1 MSISRSV
8 KKSLARFIE
17 RFRGGK
23 RGASARL
30 MAAAGTDGRPVMDM
44 LEPRQLLFTMT
55 ITDNDLISA
64 DVGQVRAFFAYA
76 APYLDSPSDVADN
89 EPQIVDENFDDE
101 FPVAQ
106 GQGLPPVQNLPNNQL
121 LLQSNIRVRHNVGVA
136 NNVQIEARLNDQGEP
151 DSDRR
156 ARVRLNVG
164 EYFGFR
170 PENATGTRIA
180 VASMNFDIEPGPNST
195 VGINGANMAVQ
206 LYFRGE
212 LIEQTTGAAL
222 LAKNTTNP
230 GSGVGRFVFNAPA
243 ASAAFDELRIFALNG
258 PNDSFFMDNVQESI
272 PAGRFAEIVNNRIR
286 GAEIWLAGPVGTSL
300 SISDLYGR
308 DMLQTLAMGKPE
320 GLELTLVDIDD
331 NGIPNF
337 NDGIGKI
344 VINNSGPSVSVS
356 MWGGVVTPF
365 TGTPD
370 PNAEFSIGGFQYI
383 RSESVAGNLSEF
395 EASAGF
401 GYEYDPV
408 NGTVGGL
415 PNSGGTIIIGS
426 PFIRDLNSYNPGGR
440 PTGTGNT
447 VRTGF
452 VNPNQGIFVTGGKS
466 IGSVSV
472 NAALHGSSNFSGSVG
487 SLNIGYMVGSATVA
501 GDLGSLVVQTEAGR
515 WSDDLGLSLTSP
527 HFKTGSQLI
536 VGRTLGEVVIG
547 GRSLLDITVSGNLS
561 DPNAHPA
568 RDVFNYAESEFVFG
582 IDPANAE
589 GDEASIQANLQN
601 TGLSGLNGI
610 FGFRATAQSPWLGN
624 GFRRNDS
631 LMSAEWVGNAGSGV
645 RIYGDLSGQDPV
657 NTGDDNVDVYA
668 FATDGVTPISVQVQD
683 PTTATNFTYFR
694 LVDAHG
700 RTVATPGNVRG
711 VGDLTFL
718 TYQPNEPGVLY
729 LVLSDPSDAPA
740 DTGTGSFSY
749 TATILGMAPSVFGSY
764 RTVGT
769 SGAAGGVN
777 TTVDIGLSQS
787 INVLNGGIGSIRVGT
802 GMFSS
807 GGGEVSAQDYVNT
820 ADGDDDYLNWGGGTW
835 GIQGGIWNISLGS
848 DIQASLTVPLTITT
862 GGDLGQLITGLSG
875 LTGIAPTE
883 GDVNFVNFYIGGRIG
898 SLDISGGIGVDQDA
912 SPVEVGSLASTQI
925 KTGLKTGKGDIGM
938 IRLGSHIYGDSLS
951 ITTPTGAVVGA
962 LLVSQD
968 IAAGGGAREGIYW
981 GDDGVPMNLGAGS
994 DVRFVDTP
1002 RLDLR
1007 STVDADFTLA
1017 RNVAQE
1023 FVDDGGGTV
1032 RVRLVGSPTDAPIGR
1047 VIAIPVNGSQGVA
1060 IAQIIV
1066 DLSGGGSLEIDSG
1079 TTGSASD
1086 VISIGRIIVLGAATN
1101 SNITIKGNVQVDVL
1115 RIDSTAALV
1124 AISNSTPGGDIVAI
1138 DVAGLTASAA
1148 NGTGSVALEIT
1159 KGNLGRTE
1167 VPAFGPQLIGP
1178 FMGLAGTG
1186 SGSTIAAP
1194 TLTGLL
1200 DTDYN
1205 GQGLRPIGDSSSAAG
1220 NAYLD
1225 DIGSPFD
1232 PWLNGL
1238 IVRGG
1243 NVDAEINISG
1253 KMGDVLVVGGSLNGR
1268 IHANSDRS
1276 TGLGQFDGIVGTIY
1290 ASGTINDIDIGDGLA
1305 ANTSG
1310 AMANAGIFA
1319 GNDIGLIH
1327 NDNSKVADIRG
1338 PIGAS
1343 NVTNDFLDG
1352 DPVNT
1357 DGVGEVRLKGGGD
1370 IIGAY
1375 IGAMNLDNFWSSF
1388 QFGDDN
1394 IAVGDVRLVNGDKA
1408 DLLRSEVNG
1417 RRLTSI
1423 NLKDGYYDATRTSFT
1438 STIGTITAKG
1448 YRNSTLVGG
1457 DLEFRINSIQTG
1469 LDLGSL
1475 LTQDATGEI
1484 NDLLVDVVGSVTG
1497 RISAK
1502 NMSRV
1507 DIGVD
1512 NTITQLRVTGDMRAS
1527 VVNAGRLPSITIDGN
1542 LTASHISC
1550 AGALDNLT
1558 VGDSIVNSEVS
1569 VNGPFG
1575 KIVKLVA
1582 KNNISGSISS
1592 SGPITTIEATNG
1604 DIDAA
1609 IKTLGV
1615 KSNITTIKAGR
1626 DAILDTDIAGTVD
1639 SIVAGRHIGKKGR
1652 AGAIVIRGTLKE
1664 ATAGGAL
1671 YSDLRVGQEI
1681 TKVSISRVSSKPTN
1695 NLTSTGSIVAFGAIK
1710 AIAIAGD
1717 FDGDIISYSN
1727 GIDSIVITSGSF
1739 LPGNTIAAYDGHIN
1753 SVTIDGGN
1761 LYGDIHADWILYAVN
1776 VLATADG
1783 VFGDIGV
1790 NASMSSNVAADDYR
1804 NQLPVGV
1811 AATVNVD
1818 GPQITAGWNVG
1829 RVYVS
1834 AGSMF
1839 ETQVIAGRAIGFIE
1853 IHGSIAN
1860 DPFTPTIG
1868 TNIVAGD
1875 SIYAVGVVG
1884 NTSEAGNVSL
1894 VIIEAG
1900 ATDLGA
1906 DQMLMGTGA
1915 NADTVKSGWINDV
1928 YFSGDAYAVVV
1939 TAGMRPGTDGIY
1951 NTGDDRVAPGVSFIN
1966 VVTISGTAQY
1976 VSAFSDSFGIPLY
1989 NESRYFKAGPALQLA
2004 DSRIWDGWS
2013 NPGTSIT
2020 STGLAFTNG
2029 SNTGTLYFAGPGEAY
2044 WNQSTQRITVV
2055 NGSLA
2060 SALSV
2065 IVDGT
2070 NPTLNNFDIVTND
2083 DCSIGAIYFN
2093 ANLAGNSDIIV
2104 DAYVQSITVG
2114 TISGNGEFN
2123 IGGDF
2128 GTLNSGTFSGGTL
2141 TAKQTAYINITGDF
2155 GAANYS
2161 TRGEATLNLLAVGF
2175 VTITGA
2181 DRGRVN
2187 AERDLYSFT
2196 VGGLMDGAT
2205 VRAGS
2210 SLSDFKAGSVSR
2222 TWVSVN
2228 DFLGAVKVTGDVFD
2242 SSIMAG
2248 VDLGYDTE
2256 FGGTGINADRVSS
2269 GFMGDV
2275 AIGGNFYES
2284 DLIAG
2289 LIRGVD
2295 GFFGTTDDRIAEG
2308 RSTIGK
2314 VTIGGTGVGSTRE
2327 SESYRI
2333 ASTGTMGDIKIGGS
2347 TGSDFGNFKIDRR
2360 VLPPAPFQVT
2370 DLSVRDIAKVS
2381 TAKLV
2386 FNQSVDSSTLA
2397 TGLSIY
2403 QVRGASGEQELRLI
2417 NTVDYTIEY
2426 DAANN
2431 TAIVRFSQA
2440 LTNRNLPEQAGVP
2453 GPGLYRFKLDSAI
2466 IRATLGRTYLD
2477 GNADGVLTSNDDYS
2491 DDNIVG
2497 DAGDKLTSERVT
2509 VSDPDTN
2516 QAVLTVDFYAP
2527 VNLNV
2532 LLDNNR
2538 TPDGLPDA
2546 NRVFTLRGTIGDHQD
2561 NDSNYFRFAGD
2572 TDVYKIT
2579 LQAGQLLRLGAITG
2593 SAFLTSVFLVDSTG
2607 ADVTSAQALS
2617 LPVNSGDITSQTFE
2631 QNLLIRRTGTYYIVV
2646 GNPDPDAGYV
2656 FATPG
2661 VVPNPDIEPATIGD
2675 YTFTVEVF
2683 DDGDSGFRDSTD
2695 AGNGDKIVNA
2705 PAPISFAGVD
2715 TVFGTGDDLSSI
2727 AIGNFVFTLSLG
2739 ADGLPNTSDDLV
2751 TGYNSAGSIVSTRT
2765 GAGLMTSTVDAAIGP
2780 AGHRGIPSDVFPD
2793 VDIFHLNNGLTVPTG
2808 SKVKITVKLSKA
2820 GGDLGSRSQTGLNNS
2835 FNTGTSQDFRG
2846 SVQFGVFDTS
2856 LSTGAGDAVL
2866 VASSSKFSPNGG
2878 AAGVISA
2885 GDNANYGFDAN
2896 GDFYIEFLTPGR
2908 QVSNTTLDASYA
2920 VYLQGVFN
2928 TDYQIVV
2935 EQDAS
2940 AATTTLTK
2948 RVQNFLIEVNGGT
2961 INWLEVAGQTT
2972 SLRKF
2977 DLSLLGYTGTVSGGQ
2992 TIQDYV
2998 LTKIRTDLQATFNAA
3013 GLAVNVSMN
3022 PMDFEFQEFS
3032 TIYLSST
3039 SDPVSLVFANA
3050 NFGALLGLG
3059 GDAFLTT
3066 QPYGYSQKVDVLNA
3080 DSSDDAVVFLPT
3092 IATLG
3097 YTPSQADIDN
3107 LASSLTAAIG
3117 RRAIELMGGRI
3128 TSNYSSQA
3136 TLLDLMGANSVVGV
3150 PGTGQSYTVSNQS
3163 RNLSDTSD
3171 SVEATNFF
3179 LGLENTRSLLS
3190 KFIEAR

>member
-8 KKSLARFIE
+8 KKSLARLIE

-23 RGASARL
+23 RSASARL

-44 LEPRQLLFTMT
+44 LESRQLLFTMT
-55 ITDNDLISA
+55 ITDNDLVTGDI
-64 DVGQVRAFFAYA
+64 GQVRAFFAYA
-76 APYLDSPSDVADN
+76 APYLDSPADVQDN
-89 EPQIVDENFDDE
+89 EPQIFDENFDDE
-101 FPVAQ
+101 FPPAQ
-106 GQGLPPVQNLPNNQL
+106 GQALPAVQNLPNNQL
-121 LLQSNIRVRHNVGVA
+121 LLQSNIRVRHNVGIA

-156 ARVRLNVG
+156 VRVRLNSG

-180 VASMNFDIEPGPNST
+180 VSSMSFDIEAGPLST
-195 VGINGANMAVQ
+195 VGINGANMTVQ
-206 LYFRGE
+206 LYFRGS

-230 GSGVGRFVFNAPA
+230 GTGVGRFVFNAPTGF
-243 ASAAFDELRIFALNG
+243 AAFDELRINAING
-258 PNDSFFMDNVQESI
+258 PNDSFYMDNLQETVPS
-272 PAGRFAEIVNNRIR
+272 GRFTEIVSNRVR

-300 SISDLYGR
+300 TISDLYGR
-308 DMLQTLAMGKPE
+308 DMQQTLALGKPE

-331 NGIPNF
+331 NGIPNY

-344 VINNSGPSVSVS
+344 VINNGGPNVAMS
-356 MWGGVVTPF
+356 MWGGVVTAF
-365 TGTPD
+365 TGTADPD
-370 PNAEFSIGGFQYI
+370 AEYSIGGFQYT
-383 RSESVAGNLSEF
+383 RSESLSGNLSEF
-395 EASAGF
+395 EATAGF
-401 GYEYDPV
+401 GYEYDPI

-415 PNSGGTIIIGS
+415 PNSGGTVIIGS

-440 PTGTGNT
+440 PTGTGNL

-452 VNPNQGIFVTGGKS
+452 ANPNQGIFVTGGKS

-472 NAALHGSSNFSGSVG
+472 NALLHGSSNFTGSVG

-568 RDVFNYAESEFVFG
+568 RDAFNYQESEFVFG
-582 IDPANAE
+582 IDPANAQ
-589 GDEASIQANLQN
+589 GDEASILANLQN

-610 FGFRATAQSPWLGN
+610 FGFRAAAQSPWLGN

-631 LMSAEWVGNAGSGV
+631 LLSAEWVGNAGSGV

-668 FATDGVTPISVQVQD
+668 FATDGVTPITVQVQD
-683 PTTATNFTYFR
+683 PTTAANFTYFR

-700 RTVATPGNVRG
+700 RTLATPGNVRG

-718 TYQPNEPGVLY
+718 NYQPTEPGVLY

-740 DTGTGSFSY
+740 DTGFGSVSY
-749 TATILGMAPSVFGSY
+749 TATILGMAPSIFGSY

-769 SGAAGGVN
+769 SGAAAGVN
-777 TTVDIGLSQS
+777 DSVDIGLSQS

-802 GMFSS
+802 GMFASS
-807 GGGEVSAQDYVNT
+807 GGEVSAQDYLNT
-820 ADGDDDYLNWGGGTW
+820 PDGEDDYLNWGGGTW
-835 GIQGGIWNISLGS
+835 GIQGGVWNITLGS

-875 LTGIAPTE
+875 LTGIAATE

-898 SLDISGGIGVDQDA
+898 SMDISGAIGVDQD
-912 SPVEVGSLASTQI
+912 SNTDVGSVASTQV
-925 KTGLKTGKGDIGM
+925 KTGLKTGKGDIGL

-951 ITTPTGAVVGA
+951 ISTPTGSILGG

-968 IAAGGGAREGIYW
+968 IAPTGAAREGIYW

-994 DVRFVDTP
+994 DIRFIDTP
-1002 RLDLR
+1002 RIDLR
-1007 STVDADFTLA
+1007 STVDADFTLT

-1023 FVDDGGGTV
+1023 FVDDGGGSI
-1032 RVRLVGSPTDAPIGR
+1032 RVKLVAGSTDAPLGR
-1047 VIAIPVNGSQGVA
+1047 VIAVPVNGSQGVA

-1079 TTGSASD
+1079 NTSSASD

-1101 SNITIKGNVQVDVL
+1101 SVITIKGNVQVDVW

-1124 AISNSTPGGDIVAI
+1124 SISNTTPGGDIVAI
-1138 DVAGLTASAA
+1138 DVAGLTASPA
-1148 NGTGSVALEIT
+1148 NGTGSVAFEIT

-1167 VPAFGPQLIGP
+1167 VPAFGPQLLGP
-1178 FMGLAGTG
+1178 YMGLAGTA
-1186 SGSTIAAP
+1186 SGSTIASP
-1194 TLTGLL
+1194 TLTGQL
-1200 DTDYN
+1200 DGDFN
-1205 GQGLRPIGDSSSAAG
+1205 GQGLRPVGDSSSATG

-1243 NVDAEINISG
+1243 NVDGEIHVSG
-1253 KMGDVLVVGGSLNGR
+1253 KMGDVIVLSGNLNGR
-1268 IHANSDRS
+1268 IYANFDGS
-1276 TGLGQFDGIVGTIY
+1276 TGLGQFDGIIGTIY
-1290 ASGTINDIDIGDGLA
+1290 ASGTINDVDIGDGLA
-1305 ANTSG
+1305 ANTGG
-1310 AMANAGIFA
+1310 ALATSGIFA

-1327 NDNSKVADIRG
+1327 NDKSKVADIRG
-1338 PIGAS
+1338 PIAAA
-1343 NVTNDFLDG
+1343 NVTNDFLSG

-1370 IIGAY
+1370 IVGAY

-1388 QFGDDN
+1388 QYGDDN
-1394 IAVGDVRLVNGDKA
+1394 VAQGDVRLVSGDKA

-1417 RRLTSI
+1417 RTLAGIT
-1423 NLKDGYYDATRTSFT
+1423 LKDGYYDATRTSFT
-1438 STIGTITAKG
+1438 SSIGTITAKG

-1512 NTITQLRVTGDMRAS
+1512 NIITQLRLTGDMRAS
-1527 VVNAGRLPSITIDGN
+1527 VVNAGRLPSVTIDGD
-1542 LTASHISC
+1542 LTASRISC

-1558 VGDSIVNSEVS
+1558 VGDSIVNSEIA

-1592 SGPITTIEATNG
+1592 SGPVTTIEATNG
-1604 DIDAA
+1604 DIDAS

-1615 KSNITTIKAGR
+1615 NSNITTIKAGR

-1639 SIVAGRHIGKKGR
+1639 SIIAGRHIGKKGR
-1652 AGAIVIRGTLKE
+1652 PGAIVIRGTLKE
-1664 ATAGGAL
+1664 ATAGGGL

-1681 TKVSISRVSSKPTN
+1681 TKVSLARVSSKPGN

-1710 AIAIAGD
+1710 SVKIDGD

-1727 GIDSIVITSGSF
+1727 SIDTVLITNGSF

-1753 SVTIDGGN
+1753 SITIDGGN
-1761 LYGDIHADWILYAVN
+1761 LYGDIYADWILYAVN
-1776 VLATADG
+1776 VLASADG
-1783 VFGDIGV
+1783 VFGDVGV
-1790 NASMSSNVAADDYR
+1790 NASMSSNVSADAYR
-1804 NQLPVGV
+1804 NQLPSGV

-1818 GPQITAGWNVG
+1818 GPRIAAGWNIG
-1829 RVYVS
+1829 RLYLS
-1834 AGSMF
+1834 GGSMF

-1853 IHGSIAN
+1853 VRGAIGN

-1868 TNIVAGD
+1868 SNIVAGD
-1875 SIYAVGVVG
+1875 SIYAIGVLG
-1884 NTSEAGNVSL
+1884 NSTEAGNASL

-1906 DQMLMGTGA
+1906 DGMLMGTGA
-1915 NADTVKSGWINDV
+1915 DADTVKSGWINDIFV
-1928 YFSGDAYAVVV
+1928 RGDGYAVVV
-1939 TAGMRPGTDGIY
+1939 SAGMRPGSDGIY
-1951 NTGDDRVAPGVSFIN
+1951 NTGDDRVAPGVSYIN
-1966 VVTISGTAQY
+1966 YLTIDGDAQH
-1976 VSAFSDSFGIPLY
+1976 VNAFSDSFSIPLL
-1989 NESRYFKAGPALQLA
+1989 NETRYFKAGPTLQLA

-2013 NPGTSIT
+2013 DPGVAIT
-2020 STGLAFTNG
+2020 SAGLAFTNG
-2029 SNTGTLYFAGPGEAY
+2029 SNTGTLYFAGPGQAY
-2044 WNQSTQRITVV
+2044 WNQTTQRITVV
-2055 NGSLA
+2055 NASLA
-2060 SALSV
+2060 SDLTV
-2065 IVDGT
+2065 LVDGV
-2070 NPTLNNFDIVTND
+2070 NPTLSNFDIVTND
-2083 DCSIGAIYFN
+2083 DCSIGTLYIG

-2104 DAYVQSITVG
+2104 DAYLQTLTVG
-2114 TISGNGEFN
+2114 AISGSGEIN

-2128 GTLNSGTFSGGTL
+2128 GTLNSGAFTGGTL
-2141 TAKQTAYINITGDF
+2141 IAKQTAYINITGDF
-2155 GAANYS
+2155 GAAKYT
-2161 TRGEATLNLLAVGF
+2161 TRGEANLDLLAVGYIN
-2175 VTITGA
+2175 ITGA

-2187 AERDLYSFT
+2187 VDRDLTGFK
-2196 VGGLMDGAT
+2196 VGGALEGAT
-2205 VRAGS
+2205 VRAGA
-2210 SLSDFKAGSVSR
+2210 SLGEFAAGSVSR
-2222 TWVSVN
+2222 TWVSAN
-2228 DFLGAVKVTGDVFD
+2228 DYLGAVKVSGDVFD

-2248 VDLGYDTE
+2248 ADLGRDTE
-2256 FGGTGINADRVSS
+2256 FGGTGLNADKVTS
-2269 GFMGDV
+2269 GFMGD
-2275 AIGGNFYES
+2275 ATIGGNFYES

-2314 VTIGGTGVGSTRE
+2314 VTIGGTGVGSTRD

-2360 VLPPAPFQVT
+2360 VLPPVPFQVA
-2370 DLSVRDIAKVS
+2370 DLSVQDIAKVS

-2386 FNQSVDSSTLA
+2386 FNQSIDSSTLA

-2403 QVRGASGEQELRLI
+2403 QIRGSSGEQELRLI

-2431 TAIVRFSQA
+2431 TAIVRFSQQ
-2440 LTNRNLPEQAGVP
+2440 LTNRDLPEQAGIP
-2453 GPGLYRFKLDSAI
+2453 GPGLYRFKLDAAI
-2466 IRATLGRTYLD
+2466 ISATLGRTSLD
-2477 GNADGVLTSNDDYS
+2477 GNADGVLTPGDNYS

-2509 VSDPDTN
+2509 VTDPDTN
-2516 QAVLTVDFYAP
+2516 QSVLTVDFYAP

-2561 NDSNYFRFAGD
+2561 NDSNYFRFAAD

-2579 LQAGQLLRLGAITG
+2579 LQAGQLLRLGAVTG
-2593 SAFLTSVFLVDSTG
+2593 SAFLTNVFLVDSTG
-2607 ADVTSAQALS
+2607 ADVNTTQALS
-2617 LPVNSGDITSQTFE
+2617 LPVNSGDVTSQTFE

-2646 GNPDPDAGYV
+2646 GNPDPDTG
-2656 FATPG
+2656 FAFASPG

-2675 YTFTVEVF
+2675 YSFTIQVF
-2683 DDGDSGFRDSTD
+2683 DDGDSGFRDTTD

-2715 TVFGTGDDLSSI
+2715 GVFGNSDDVSSI
-2727 AIGNFVFTLSLG
+2727 SIGNYVFTLSLG
-2739 ADGLPNTSDDLV
+2739 TDGLPNTSDDLV
-2751 TGYNSAGSIVSTRT
+2751 TGYNSAGTIVSTRA
-2765 GAGLMTSTVDAAIGP
+2765 GNGLMTSTVDSAIGP

-2793 VDIFHLNNGLTVPTG
+2793 VDVFHLNNGLTVATG
-2808 SKVKITVKLSKA
+2808 SKIKITVKLSNA
-2820 GGDLGSRSQTGLNNS
+2820 GGDLGSRSQIGLNNAFS
-2835 FNTGTSQDFRG
+2835 TATTQDYRG
-2846 SVQFGVFDTS
+2846 SVQFGIFDTS
-2856 LSTGAGDAVL
+2856 LSTAAGDAVL

-2878 AAGVISA
+2878 PSGVIST
-2885 GDNANYGFDAN
+2885 GDNASYGFDAN

-2940 AATTTLTK
+2940 NTPTALTQ
-2948 RVQNFLIEVNGGT
+2948 RVQNFLIETNGGT

-2972 SLRKF
+2972 TLRKF
-2977 DLSLLGYTGTVSGGQ
+2977 DLSLLGYTGTMSNGQ

-2998 LTKIRTDLQATFNAA
+2998 LGKLRADLQATFNAA
-3013 GLAVNVSMN
+3013 GLAVNVSTN

-3039 SDPVSLVFANA
+3039 SDPVSLVFSNA
-3050 NFGALLGLG
+3050 NFGSLLGLG
-3059 GDAFLTT
+3059 GSAFLTT
-3066 QPYGYSQKVDVLNA
+3066 QAYGYSQKVDVLNA

-3097 YTPSQADIDN
+3097 YTPSLADIDN
-3107 LASSLTAAIG
+3107 LASSLTAAVG
-3117 RRAIELMGGRI
+3117 RRAIELMGARI
-3128 TSNYSSQA
+3128 TSNYSTQA
-3136 TLLDLMGANSVVGV
+3136 TLLDLMGANSVVSV
-3150 PGTGQSYTVSNQS
+3150 PVTGQSYTVSNQS
-3163 RNLSDTSD
+3163 RNLSDTAD
-3171 SVEATNFF
+3171 SVEGTNFF